1 MYGSTRAKRGIA
13 AAAVAAVAVPLAL
26 AGAALAA
33 SPAAAETLPSL
44 PGGTK
49 KAKTLVIGIDG
60 LRFDKLRS
68 GDAPNL
74 KALMAGGVTASSN
87 LYAQPFAPTVSGP
100 GWSTIAT
107 GVWPDKHGV
116 HDNSFAGSQYD
127 KYPDFA
133 TRLETAQPA
142 ASTLVVGAWEPIS
155 SKIFS
160 PKVDVRVSTDE
171 NDDLATADTAQYLST
186 GNPDVAFM
194 HLDAVD
200 GAGHN
205 NGGSSVEYAQAVRE
219 ADTRVG
225 RVLDALRG
233 RATYAQEDWLIMV
246 TTDHGHTDSGGHG
259 GDTPQERQTFV
270 IANGGGMP
278 AGTVR
283 DDVRLVD
290 IAPTV
295 LKHEGVRIDP
305 AWGLDGQPIDEIKAD
320 AFDALRPTLS
330 ERVDETG
337 IPAGVKGFTH
347 TTPQGWSIDN
357 SAMPTGG
364 VTEWRGWSFTTDE
377 FFTRAEGNAQAR
389 EGNVRSRNVFAVADS
404 DEWDDKA
411 HAAGQ
416 FDSTLVSPAYPVEGK
431 AKAELSYVSDYQ
443 VDGPQT
449 GDVYVSWDGGAPKPI
464 KSYRAN
470 TNQVERLTLD
480 VPAGAETAQI
490 RFRYTGTNSRFWA
503 IDQVSLTTSGA
514 TNPGGDPLSG
524 NQVITTTVKNT
535 GGLTMTV
542 DGGTVTLPSP
552 ELTAAGD
559 RLASS
564 GALNT
569 VQVTDLRT
577 ADPGWNVSGQVTDFA
592 AAGGAGGAGF
602 DGSALGWTPKV
613 VRAGDG
619 QQVTAGPPVAPA
631 ADGGVKTAR
640 TLGRAVAGHGRGTA
654 VLGADL
660 SLNLATTTAPGTY
673 SATLTV
679 TAI

>member
-1 MYGSTRAKRGIA
+1 MYGSTRAKRGLA
-13 AAAVAAVAVPLAL
+13 AVAVAAVGVPLAL

-33 SPAAAETLPSL
+33 SPAAADTLPSL

-60 LRFDKLRS
+60 LRFDKLQS

-74 KALMAGGVTASSN
+74 KALMAGGTTASSN

-116 HDNSFAGSQYD
+116 HDNSFAGSRYD

-142 ASTLVVGAWEPIS
+142 ASTLVVGAWAPIS
-155 SKIFS
+155 STIFS
-160 PKVDVRVSTDE
+160 PRVDVRVATDE
-171 NDDLATADTAQYLST
+171 NDDLAAADTAQYLST

-194 HLDAVD
+194 HLDEVD

-205 NGGSSVEYAQAVRE
+205 TGGTSADYAKAVHE

-225 RVLDALRG
+225 RVLDALRA
-233 RATYAQEDWLIMV
+233 RPTYAQEDWLIMV

-278 AGTVR
+278 AGAVR
-283 DDVRLVD
+283 NDVRLVD

-305 AWGLDGQPIDEIKAD
+305 AWGLDGQPIDEIKPD
-320 AFDALRPTLS
+320 AFDALRPILS
-330 ERVDETG
+330 ERVDESG
-337 IPAGVKGFTH
+337 IPAGIKGFTH
-347 TTPQGWSIDN
+347 TAPQGWSIDN
-357 SAMPTGG
+357 SAMPAGG
-364 VTEWRGWSFTTDE
+364 VTEWRGWSFATDE
-377 FFTRAEGNAQAR
+377 FFTRTEGGGQAR

-416 FDSTLVSPAYPVEGK
+416 FDSTLVSPAYPVEGRT
-431 AKAELSYVSDYQ
+431 KAELSYVSDYQ

-449 GDVYVSWDGGAPKPI
+449 GDVYVSWDGGTPKPI
-464 KSYRAN
+464 KSYRTN
-470 TNQVERLTLD
+470 VNQVERLTLD
-480 VPAGAETAQI
+480 VPAGAKTAQI

-503 IDQVSLTTSGA
+503 VDQVSFTAGGSTD
-514 TNPGGDPLSG
+514 PGVDPLSG
-524 NQVITTTVKNT
+524 SQVITTTVKNT

-542 DGGTVTLPSP
+542 AGPTVTLPSP

-559 RLASS
+559 RLATS

-569 VQVTDLRT
+569 VQVTDLRI
-577 ADPGWNVSGQVTDFA
+577 ADPGWNVSGQVTDFTA
-592 AAGGAGGAGF
+592 EGGASF

-613 VRAGDG
+613 VKAGDG
-619 QQVTAGPPVAPA
+619 QQVRAGGPVAPA

-640 TLGRAVAGHGRGTA
+640 TLGGAVPGHGRGTA

-660 SLNLATTTAPGTY
+660 ALNLATTTAPGTY

>member
-1 MYGSTRAKRGIA
+1 MYGSIRARRGLA
-13 AAAVAAVAVPLAL
+13 ATAVAAFAVPLAL

-33 SPAAAETLPSL
+33 SPAAGDSTPPLPN
-44 PGGTK
+44 GTK

-60 LRFDKLRS
+60 LRFDKLQS
-68 GDAPNL
+68 GDAPHL
-74 KALMAGGVTASSN
+74 KALMAGGVSAPSN

-116 HDNSFAGSQYD
+116 HDNTFAGSRYD

-133 TRLETAQPA
+133 TRLETADPT
-142 ASTLVVGAWEPIS
+142 ASTLVVGAWGPIAS
-155 SKIFS
+155 TIFS
-160 PKVDVRVSTDE
+160 PKVDVRVPTDE
-171 NDDLATADTAQYLST
+171 NDDVAADTTARYLST
-186 GNPDVAFM
+186 GNPDTTFM

-205 NGGSSVEYAQAVRE
+205 NGGTSPEYAKAVKD

-225 RVLDALRG
+225 KVLDALRA
-233 RATYAQEDWLIMV
+233 RPTYAQEDWLVLV
-246 TTDHGHTDSGGHG
+246 TADHGHTDSGGHG
-259 GDTPQERQTFV
+259 GATPQERQTFV
-270 IANGGGMP
+270 IANGAGLP
-278 AGTVR
+278 AGAVR
-283 DDVRLVD
+283 YDVRLVD

-305 AWGLDGQPIDEIKAD
+305 AWGLDGQPIDEIKPD
-320 AFDALRPTLS
+320 AFDTLRPTLS
-330 ERVDETG
+330 ERVDEAG

-347 TTPQGWSIDN
+347 TAPEGWSIDN

-364 VTEWRGWSFTTDE
+364 VTEWRGWSFATDE
-377 FFTRAEGNAQAR
+377 FFTRAEGGQAR

-411 HAAGQ
+411 HAAGR
-416 FDSTLVSPAYPVEGK
+416 FDSTLVSPAYPVQGK
-431 AKAELSYVSDYQ
+431 AKVDLSYVTDYQ
-443 VDGPQT
+443 ADGPQT
-449 GDVYVSWDGGAPKPI
+449 GDVYVSWDGGEPGLV
-464 KSYRAN
+464 KSYRAD

-480 VPAGAETAQI
+480 VPAGAGTAQV

-503 IDQVSLTTSGA
+503 VDQVALTASGG
-514 TNPGGDPLSG
+514 TTPGGGDQLSG
-524 NQVITTTVKNT
+524 SQIITTTVTST
-535 GGLTMTV
+535 GALTMTST
-542 DGGTVTLPSP
+542 GGTVTLPAP
-552 ELTAAGD
+552 ELTASGD
-559 RLASS
+559 RLAAS

-569 VQVTDLRT
+569 VQVTDLRA
-577 ADPGWNVSGQVTDFA
+577 ADPGWNVSGQITDFTTA
-592 AAGGAGGAGF
+592 QGGTGF

-613 VRAGDG
+613 VKAGDG
-619 QQVTAGPPVAPA
+619 QQVTAGSPIAPA
-631 ADGGVKTAR
+631 TDGGIKTTR
-640 TLGRAVAGHGRGTA
+640 TLGSAEAGHGRGTA

-660 SLNLATTTAPGTY
+660 SLNLPTTTAPGTY

>member
-1 MYGSTRAKRGIA
+1 MYGSTRAKRGLA
-13 AAAVAAVAVPLAL
+13 AAAVVAVTVPLAL

-33 SPAAAETLPSL
+33 GPASADGLPPL

-49 KAKTLVIGIDG
+49 KTKTLVIGIDG
-60 LRFDKLRS
+60 LRFDKLQS

-74 KALMAGGVTASSN
+74 KALMAGGVTAPSN

-100 GWSTIAT
+100 GWSSIAT

-155 SKIFS
+155 TKIFS
-160 PKVDVRVSTDE
+160 PKVDVRIPTGE
-171 NDDLATADTAQYLST
+171 NDDVAADDTAQYLST
-186 GNPDVAFM
+186 GNPDVAFL

-200 GAGHN
+200 DAGHGK
-205 NGGSSVEYAQAVRE
+205 GGASPEYAKAVQE

-225 RVLDALRG
+225 KVLSALRA
-233 RATYAQEDWLIMV
+233 RPTYAQEDWLIMV
-246 TTDHGHTDSGGHG
+246 TADHGHTDSGGHG
-259 GDTPQERQTFV
+259 GDSPQERQTFV
-270 IANGGGMP
+270 IANGAGLP
-278 AGTVR
+278 AGSVR
-283 DDVRLVD
+283 YDVRLVD

-305 AWGLDGQPIDEIKAD
+305 AWGLDGQPIDEIKPD
-320 AFDALRPTLS
+320 AFDSLRPILS

-337 IPAGVKGFTH
+337 IPAGIKGFTH

-357 SAMPTGG
+357 SAMPAGG
-364 VTEWRGWSFTTDE
+364 VTEWRGWSFATDE
-377 FFTRAEGNAQAR
+377 FFTHTESGQAR

-431 AKAELSYVSDYQ
+431 TKAELSYVSDYQ

-449 GDVYVSWDGGAPKPI
+449 GDVYVSWDGGAAKLV
-464 KSYRAN
+464 KSYRTN

-480 VPAGAETAQI
+480 VPAGAKTAQI

-503 IDQVSLTTSGA
+503 VDQVSLTASGA
-514 TNPGGDPLSG
+514 GNPGGDPLSG
-524 NQVITTTVKNT
+524 TEVITTTVKNS
-535 GGLTMTV
+535 GALTMTV
-542 DGGTVTLPSP
+542 NGGTVTLPSP
-552 ELTAAGD
+552 ELTASGD
-559 RLASS
+559 RLVTS

-569 VQVTDLRT
+569 VQVTDLRA

-592 AAGGAGGAGF
+592 ADGGAGF

-613 VRAGDG
+613 VKAGDG
-619 QQVTAGPPVAPA
+619 QQVTAGQPVAPA
-631 ADGGVKTAR
+631 TDGGVKTAR
-640 TLGRAVAGHGRGTA
+640 TLGQAVAGHGRGTA

-660 SLNLATTTAPGTY
+660 GLNLPTTTAPGTY